1 MVIVCDYESFF
12 ILLSQINSK
21 EMNISEQTLQQID
34 RAIRKVSE
42 KFPATEEAELM
53 TDIHIRVAQETGELT
68 VFNDNDE
75 EITRC
80 IVEQWINNGDDDF
93 YEAIAPVLRKS
104 FEKNKKLVEGMSIL
118 KPFSLVLENDDKES
132 VAELYLVDDE
142 MVIIDPDLMKDLD
155 EDLNSFLENLLK
167 D

>member
-104 FEKNKKLVEGMSIL
+104 IEKNKKLVEGMSIL

>member
-1 MVIVCDYESFF
+1 
-12 ILLSQINSK
+12 
-21 EMNISEQTLQQID
+21 MNTSEQTLQQID

-104 FEKNKKLVEGMSIL
+104 IEKNKKLVEGMSIL